1 MRLPVTAQN
10 VQRQMRQRDEAILR
24 TDYQTPMAAAMHVS
38 LHMFGIDVADLQAE
52 CFALAQP
59 GRTHGPA
66 VGSIAR
72 LPDGGDESMHFV
84 DALRR
89 WTAHRATFSVWAFA
103 AS

>member
-1 MRLPVTAQN
+1 
-10 VQRQMRQRDEAILR
+10 
-24 TDYQTPMAAAMHVS
+24 MAAAMHVS

-72 LPDGGDESMHFV
+72 LPDGGDESMHSTSGNVFCLGIRSLV
-84 DALRR
+84 
-89 WTAHRATFSVWAFA
+89 RAFPSRGAVYLKKNFSPL
-103 AS
+103 